1 MSNKSEMIILP
12 TETFSSTSASTNSFV
27 KEEKFTR
34 LKSNTPS
41 HKSNTKPQCKRIE
54 KKNSHLSTKE
64 VSPSKFREKFLEKMA
79 EYEKKKYN
87 EDSDKKRNLKK
98 TNTVSY
104 ISESCTILNKEH
116 SYYDLSDISSLN
128 LNSSKEES
136 SDDDEDNDCALVFNI
151 EK

>member
-27 KEEKFTR
+27 KEEKFIR

-41 HKSNTKPQCKRIE
+41 HKSNNKPQCKRIE
-54 KKNSHLSTKE
+54 KKNPHLSTKE
-64 VSPSKFREKFLEKMA
+64 VSPSKFRETFLEKMA
-79 EYEKKKYN
+79 EFENKKYN
-87 EDSDKKRNLKK
+87 EYSDKKRNLKK
-98 TNTVSY
+98 TKTVSY
-104 ISESCTILNKEH
+104 ISESCTMLNKEH

-136 SDDDEDNDCALVFNI
+136 SDDDEDNDCAIVFNI
-151 EK
+151 EN

>member
-1 MSNKSEMIILP
+1 MKI
-12 TETFSSTSASTNSFV
+12 
-27 KEEKFTR
+27 
-34 LKSNTPS
+34 
-41 HKSNTKPQCKRIE
+41 
-54 KKNSHLSTKE
+54 KNI
-64 VSPSKFREKFLEKMA
+64 
-79 EYEKKKYN
+79 

-136 SDDDEDNDCALVFNI
+136 SDDDEGNDCALVLN
-151 EK
+151 E